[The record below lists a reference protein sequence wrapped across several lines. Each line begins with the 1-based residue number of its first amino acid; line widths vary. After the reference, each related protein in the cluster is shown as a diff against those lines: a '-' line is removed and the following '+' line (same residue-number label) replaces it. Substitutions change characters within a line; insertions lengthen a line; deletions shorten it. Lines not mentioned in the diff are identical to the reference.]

1 MPGTSKATNPRGYT
15 IEFDEASHTYHTKLT
30 RGMITATGAVVR
42 GGAEPFAGVGKVAP
56 TEDPNELFGKVYYV
70 SGTKVIHHFFP
81 PFDPDGKITANKAK
95 KLNITVDELKFQW
108 KQKSAAACAMGTRV
122 HETCEDVL
130 HGRRDL
136 LGKWDF
142 RNKPQSIHEQKLMAA
157 GFAAAQKVLQTM
169 EVVGIEQIVFDLDCQ
184 IAGTIDLLCR
194 DKSDSNLWWVLD
206 WKGLALDTPIFT
218 TDGWKTMGTV
228 ACGDYVYDR
237 DGNQT
242 RVIHTSEV
250 HHNPCYKLK
259 FDNGDE
265 IVADHEHRW
274 LIAFN
279 RGKDKHIERVMTTEE
294 IAAHLKYYDG
304 RRSTYNIP
312 RILNPRSLCGADAS
326 LLIDPY
332 VLGVWLGDG
341 SAACGI
347 ISNPNEEIF
356 DEIRRRGY
364 KVGDDVS
371 GGNGHC
377 PMRTV
382 YGLATGLRKL
392 DLLNRKDIPH
402 EYMMASKAHRLDLL
416 RGFMDAD
423 GYYNKIRKQFSTDT
437 TRRVQ
442 RDFVCALLASLGV
455 KYSVFKVVKDCNG
468 KKFAAWSICF
478 TSDFNPFLVRNQD
491 IDFAKVHTSHTFR
504 NVISCEKVPS
514 VATRCIEV
522 DSPTHTFLAGKQ
534 MIVTHN
540 TNEKIEFHNRFGVH
554 GLFPIEHLEDCNGT
568 HYALQLSLY
577 EFLLRIGKYIPHGA
591 KVRRGIF
598 HLTDDGPRFYELPD
612 LSIEVRDMVI
622 AMLEQPP
629 F

>member
-30 RGMITATGAVVR
+30 HGMMSTTGAVVR

-81 PFDPDGKITANKAK
+81 PFDPDGKIAANKAK
-95 KLNITVDELKFQW
+95 KMGITVDELKFQW

-130 HGRRDL
+130 HGRHDL

-157 GFAAAQKVLQTM
+157 GFSAAQKVLQTM
-169 EVVGIEQIVFDLDCQ
+169 EVIGVEQIVFDLDCQ

-194 DKSDSNLWWVLD
+194 DKSDPNLWFVLD
-206 WKGLALDTPIFT
+206 WK
-218 TDGWKTMGTV
+218 
-228 ACGDYVYDR
+228 
-237 DGNQT
+237 
-242 RVIHTSEV
+242 
-250 HHNPCYKLK
+250 
-259 FDNGDE
+259 
-265 IVADHEHRW
+265 
-274 LIAFN
+274 
-279 RGKDKHIERVMTTEE
+279 
-294 IAAHLKYYDG
+294 
-304 RRSTYNIP
+304 
-312 RILNPRSLCGADAS
+312 
-326 LLIDPY
+326 
-332 VLGVWLGDG
+332 
-341 SAACGI
+341 
-347 ISNPNEEIF
+347 
-356 DEIRRRGY
+356 
-364 KVGDDVS
+364 
-371 GGNGHC
+371 
-377 PMRTV
+377 
-382 YGLATGLRKL
+382 
-392 DLLNRKDIPH
+392 
-402 EYMMASKAHRLDLL
+402 
-416 RGFMDAD
+416 
-423 GYYNKIRKQFSTDT
+423 
-437 TRRVQ
+437 
-442 RDFVCALLASLGV
+442 
-455 KYSVFKVVKDCNG
+455 
-468 KKFAAWSICF
+468 
-478 TSDFNPFLVRNQD
+478 
-491 IDFAKVHTSHTFR
+491 
-504 NVISCEKVPS
+504 
-514 VATRCIEV
+514 
-522 DSPTHTFLAGKQ
+522 
-534 MIVTHN
+534 